1 MTMIKVLYINKT
13 SGTVEDLI
21 LEELIATGKIVA
33 FSRSSEWIV
42 IGRDPIRGMG
52 GEYDGPERRKKG
64 KALAAPSDFFG

>member
-1 MTMIKVLYINKT
+1 MIKVLYINKT
-13 SGTVEDLI
+13 SGTVEDLL

-42 IGRDPIRGMG
+42 IGRDPVRGMG

-64 KALAAPSDFFG
+64 KALATPSDFFG